1 MSTIYT
7 ASDLM
12 HEDTMATM
20 SDPDREI
27 RGFVLKT
34 SDGRYR
40 VIRAL
45 GAGRYESKLIT
56 SDYHKAKQELAL
68 VVYGTTEG
76 VSL

>member
-7 ASDLM
+7 ASDLTY
-12 HEDTMATM
+12 EDTMMTM
-20 SDPDREI
+20 ADPDREI
-27 RGFVLKT
+27 RGFILKT
-34 SDGRYR
+34 SDGRFR
-40 VIRAL
+40 VVRAL

-56 SDYHKAKQELAL
+56 SDYQKAKEELSL

>member
-1 MSTIYT
+1 MNTIFT

-12 HEDTMATM
+12 YEDTLTTMA
-20 SDPDREI
+20 DPDREI

-34 SDGRYR
+34 SDGRFR
-40 VIRAL
+40 VVRAL

-56 SDYHKAKQELAL
+56 SDYQKAKEELAL

-76 VSL
+76 VTL